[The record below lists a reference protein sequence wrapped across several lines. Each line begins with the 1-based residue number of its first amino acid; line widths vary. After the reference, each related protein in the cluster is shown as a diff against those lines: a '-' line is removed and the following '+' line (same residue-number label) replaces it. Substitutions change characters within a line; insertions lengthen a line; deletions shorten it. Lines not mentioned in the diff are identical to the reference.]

1 MAALEEVKTV
11 GDVQVF
17 IEYQHESDQRVSDE
31 EAGNYLARAKERFP
45 HGHLHWLKL
54 EVDGEDVGIH
64 YGLEPVPFDR
74 IRRITGYLVGT
85 MDRWNN
91 AKSAE
96 ERDRVKHA
104 VGHGCGCC

>member
-1 MAALEEVKTV
+1 MAVLEETRNA
-11 GDVQVF
+11 GEVQVF
-17 IEYQHESDQRVSDE
+17 IEYANESDQRVSDE
-31 EAGNYLARAKERFP
+31 EVGNYLARAAERFP

-96 ERDRVKHA
+96 EADRVKHA
-104 VGHGCGCC
+104 VPSA

>member
-1 MAALEEVKTV
+1 MAALEETKTIN
-11 GDVQVF
+11 GVQIY

-31 EAGNYLARAKERFP
+31 EVGNYLSRAAERFP
-45 HGHLHWLKL
+45 NGHLHWLKL

-96 ERDRVKHA
+96 EADRVKHH
-104 VGHGCGCC
+104 VPPCGCC